1 MEICKMKKL
10 VISNIA
16 YAGVCEN
23 GHYIERDGNT
33 TVDYGTSQKCADVA
47 LAEQDALSELTKP
60 IPEEDFLNIHSKKKL
75 MLKSCLTVFWSFS
88 NYGYIQDNK

>member
-1 MEICKMKKL
+1 MKKLVLLTL

-60 IPEEDFLNIHSKKKL
+60 IPEEDFEKNTAKRNWCWKL
-75 MLKSCLTVFWSFS
+75 FNSILELF
-88 NYGYIQDNK
+88 